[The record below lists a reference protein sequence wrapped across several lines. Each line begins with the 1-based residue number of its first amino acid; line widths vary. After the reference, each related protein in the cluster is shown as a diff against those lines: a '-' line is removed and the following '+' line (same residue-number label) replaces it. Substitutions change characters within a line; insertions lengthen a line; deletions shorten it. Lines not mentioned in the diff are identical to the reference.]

1 MCVYI
6 ATHKAVSAVY
16 ITFILCLLEWDF
28 SLQTV
33 GVQFGSQTFPVWAGR
48 ENAESVWEPNW
59 WGRASLMSAAKPWI
73 TLVQQGNPRKR

>member
-6 ATHKAVSAVY
+6 ATRKAVSAVY
-16 ITFILCLLEWDF
+16 ITLILCLLEWDF

-48 ENAESVWEPNW
+48 ENAEVPGSQTG
-59 WGRASLMSAAKPWI
+59 WGVLH
-73 TLVQQGNPRKR
+73 L